1 MSPDSDYLSLL
12 LEDDISNVLDGV
24 IEGCDVFEFGYI
36 MQQPHHLGTQ
46 DATTTSPRDTGTSVP
61 SSLRWYLTIPQV
73 PSSNSLGWSLSSW
86 LLNPKP

>member
-1 MSPDSDYLSLL
+1 MSPDSDHLSVL

-46 DATTTSPRDTGTSVP
+46 G
-61 SSLRWYLTIPQV
+61 LRF
-73 PSSNSLGWSLSSW
+73 
-86 LLNPKP
+86 LLPLDGI